1 MKTPTLL
8 KKHWLLLLKIVVL
21 AVSLWVLYDKLVT
34 DGGTTSVS
42 IQGHHFIALLSNPML
57 WGVVLL
63 MCLNWSIEAL
73 KWKLL
78 INRFEQVSFL
88 TAIKSVCTGV
98 FISLFV
104 NILVPNRI
112 GEFAG
117 RIIYVKINKI
127 KAALITT
134 IGSYAQFAATAIF
147 GAIAYLLFW
156 YTFSASQWE
165 EYQGYLLIAAVAFV
179 GLLIPLLY
187 FNINVVSWVLGK
199 PKLLR
204 RFKKIT
210 SVFYFYNNVLLLKV
224 FVLAVLRYA
233 VFCTQFILLLQ
244 LCGVQITPSQGLL
257 AVPVIFLVQTV
268 VPSNALSDLGVRG
281 AASVSFLNYYS
292 DNNTGILTAAYLLWG
307 INILLPGLLGA
318 AFFAVF
324 KYRNGN
330 GSNQ

>member
-1 MKTPTLL
+1 M
-8 KKHWLLLLKIVVL
+8 LLLKVVVL
-21 AVSLWVLYDKLVT
+21 AVSLWVLYDKLVI

-57 WGVVLL
+57 GGVVLL

-156 YTFSASQWE
+156 HTFSASQWE
-165 EYQGYLLIAAVAFV
+165 EYQGYLLIATVAFV